1 MAVIWGPVANIAI
14 FLAYY
19 AYRKAWPWV
28 HGVYFLLAVIV
39 TLASSI
45 PILQTTGVISAN
57 STANYDDFSAS
68 TLNAHYIIGIICF
81 SGVFLV
87 AIMGILIKLLNAF
100 QATSINILLIRK
112 IHLIGG
118 YLFAALCKVNCYV
131 ILE

>member
-28 HGVYFLLAVIV
+28 HGVYFLFAVIV

-45 PILQTTGVISAN
+45 PILQTTGVISAS

-87 AIMGILIKLLNAF
+87 AIMGILTKLLNVF
-100 QATSINILLIRK
+100 QATSLNILLIRK

-118 YLFAALCKVNCYV
+118 YLFAALCKANCYV